1 MALEIERKFLVASDE
16 WREGEPGMWICQGY
30 LSRDPERT
38 VRVRLVGGKGFLTIK
53 GRSTGISR
61 MEFEYGIPEAEARE
75 LFELCQPPL
84 LEKIRHKRWHEGRLW
99 EIDEFMGGNAGLVV
113 AEIELADPDD
123 EFARPPWL
131 GVEVSDD
138 PSYYNSRLAERPWGE
153 WRVE

>member
-16 WREGEPGMWICQGY
+16 WREGEPGVWICQGY

-53 GRSTGISR
+53 GRPTDISR
-61 MEFEYGIPEAEARE
+61 MEFEYGIPETEAHE
-75 LFELCQPPL
+75 LLDLCQPPL
-84 LEKIRHKRWHEGRLW
+84 LEKIRHRRWHEGRLW
-99 EIDEFMGGNAGLVV
+99 EIDEFMGSNAGLVV

-131 GVEVSDD
+131 GIEVSDD
-138 PSYYNSRLAERPWGE
+138 PSYYNSRLVERPWCE
-153 WRVE
+153 WREE